1 MEREPAP
8 DLVVPFAAKNFPG
21 GLMAQDELDEL
32 LAVLARERAV
42 IDHYKFEAH
51 DGAGADGFAE
61 DRSATDQRHTD
72 EQSV

>member
-1 MEREPAP
+1 
-8 DLVVPFAAKNFPG
+8 
-21 GLMAQDELDEL
+21 MAQDELDEL

-51 DGAGADGFAE
+51 DGASADGFAE
-61 DRSATDQRHTD
+61 DRSETDQRHTD